1 MTTIASVEA
10 VPVRV
15 PLRFD
20 LKTAL
25 GSHAVSEY
33 GIVIVDTDDGIR
45 GIGEIAV
52 VWHGNGHPLCRVV
65 TERLAPALIGADPF
79 QVTHFHQLAQALV
92 PFSRYSL
99 CAIAALDMALLDIRG
114 KLLDRPGYD
123 LLGGL
128 AREHVELSMSLPIGP
143 VADVVDCANELV
155 QAGFGTVKVK
165 AAVADDLEVAH
176 VLRRELG
183 RELKIRVDLNMAC
196 ASPKEALALIKYVE
210 PAGVISV
217 EQPLPA
223 HDLAG
228 MRFLREHSPVPIM
241 ADESVWS
248 PLDTWELLHREAA
261 DIVNVYVSESG
272 GPTRMR
278 QTMDLCALAGA
289 GVAVGSMPEL
299 AIGTAAAA
307 HAAFSAPR
315 LDHPSDV
322 SGHLYYNDDVVV
334 HTLKIEDGQLLPPPG
349 PGLGV
354 ELDVEKLGVYRVD

>member
-1 MTTIASVEA
+1 VTTIASVEA

-45 GIGEIAV
+45 GLGEIAV
-52 VWHGNGHPLCRVV
+52 VWHGNAHPLCRLVS
-65 TERLAPALIGADPF
+65 ERLGPALIGADVF
-79 QVTHFHQLAQALV
+79 EVTRLHQLAQASV

-99 CAIAALDMALLDIRG
+99 CAVAALDMALLDIRG
-114 KLLDRPGYD
+114 KLLDRPAYD

-128 AREHVELSMSLPIGP
+128 ARERIELSMSLPIGP
-143 VADVVDCANELV
+143 AGEIVDRARELV
-155 QAGFGTVKVK
+155 EAGFGTLKVK
-165 AAVADDLEVAH
+165 AASASDLEVTH
-176 VLRRELG
+176 LLRKELG
-183 RELKIRVDLNMAC
+183 PALKIRIDLNMAC
-196 ASPKEALALIKYVE
+196 SSAKEALALIRDVE

-228 MRFLREHSPVPIM
+228 MRFLREHSPLPIM
-241 ADESVWS
+241 ADESVWG
-248 PLDTWELLHREAA
+248 PLDAWQLLHQEAA

-278 QTMDLCALAGA
+278 ETMDLCALAGA

-322 SGHLYYNDDVVV
+322 CGHLYYDDDVVAHGLEV
-334 HTLKIEDGQLLPPPG
+334 KDGQLLPPPG
-349 PGLGV
+349 PGLGI
-354 ELDVEKLGVYRVD
+354 ELDIEKLGLYRVD